1 MLRVL
6 VDGVRSSA
14 YKVNADV
21 FTKDNSVSTSSR
33 INNYTPKGVLGG
45 SVAGIVG
52 DYEVGAATT
61 TTVPVGLFVNN
72 ATPNVYDNNAALAS
86 GKIAVIRQMAT
97 VEVDVYETKDA
108 NSKNLVYV
116 AGDLLYASAN
126 GLLTKEDSGSQQV
139 VGVCIKAPTGTD
151 PFMGV
156 DLRV

>member
-21 FTKDNSVSTSSR
+21 FTKDNSESTSSR

-108 NSKNLVYV
+108 DSNDLVYA